1 MDKNI
6 DKAKDRG
13 GGDEITFR
21 DGLAQNGRFEVAVFN
36 PRWDGK
42 KGRQ

>member
-6 DKAKDRG
+6 DKAKDRSG
-13 GGDEITFR
+13 HDKITFR

-36 PRWDGK
+36 PHCARK
-42 KGRQ
+42 KGHQ